1 MVARTGGASMAHPEQ
16 DFGPVAALGP
26 EHHHNADLRRKA
38 RARPAP
44 SRPNRRGLCGKS
56 TGFVAIAGPNR
67 PIREDHRALFNA
79 AAKAAARSG
88 LQSGATCSTAP
99 AISILTTPAFI
110 IVPTGAGASAGSTL
124 SGTKLGPSST
134 SRTNFPFLARPR
146 HCERCRAISPCFAAT
161 SQTRAPGSRLS
172 ATIRSRSL
180 SDRWRSIA
188 PSHRGANAADRSA
201 HPEPHPAKLP
211 CDWEP
216 PSGAQFGAPQ
226 PSSRKHHLQ
235 ASMTENPKGR
245 NHGGGRT
252 AYGASAAECAFRSR
266 HGPHSAGAG
275 SSAGHLITGCP
286 GTACRSATPGRCSSR
301 SRPAVR
307 NGMKAARPTAWDE
320 PLHSSRASLPDPRL
334 ELS

>member
-1 MVARTGGASMAHPEQ
+1 MAHPEQ

-188 PSHRGANAADRSA
+188 HSHPPANAADRSA

-211 CDWEP
+211 CDREP

-252 AYGASAAECAFRSR
+252 ACFVHAGGRDGLPPWRSGLCAEARRHAVLRRRRAAWAR
-266 HGPHSAGAG
+266 SAGQ
-275 SSAGHLITGCP
+275 
-286 GTACRSATPGRCSSR
+286 
-301 SRPAVR
+301 
-307 NGMKAARPTAWDE
+307 AARTLSFRDLL
-320 PLHSSRASLPDPRL
+320 PLGLKASVARDPGGPCECRRFCMRRK
-334 ELS
+334 